1 MIPVPEGA
9 PAFLGGER
17 CVDLDALD
25 ADIAVVGVPYGVPYD
40 MPGSTSPSSASPRT
54 IREQSVRF
62 GRYITHYDH
71 DFGGDLFAGRD
82 VRIVDCGDVA
92 MQPGKYEANAAA
104 TTAAIQR
111 VLERGAVP
119 IVLGGDHSIPIPV
132 MRAYEGTGD
141 LCVVQIDAHLD
152 WRDEING
159 VHQGLSSPMRRAS
172 ELPFVTGMAQI
183 GIRGVGSGRQQEIDD
198 VRAYGSVVIGAAD
211 LHRNGVDAAL
221 ETLPAASRYY
231 ITFDMDG
238 LDPSIAPGVNALA
251 FGGLTYF
258 QAFDLL
264 RGVAAKGSVVGF
276 DMVEIAPAN
285 DVQDLTSQLA
295 ARLILNL
302 IGAMAHSGQIGRP

>member
-1 MIPVPEGA
+1 
-9 PAFLGGER
+9 
-17 CVDLDALD
+17 
-25 ADIAVVGVPYGVPYD
+25 
-40 MPGSTSPSSASPRT
+40 
-54 IREQSVRF
+54 
-62 GRYITHYDH
+62 
-71 DFGGDLFAGRD
+71 
-82 VRIVDCGDVA
+82 
-92 MQPGKYEANAAA
+92 
-104 TTAAIQR
+104 
-111 VLERGAVP
+111 
-119 IVLGGDHSIPIPV
+119 
-132 MRAYEGTGD
+132 
-141 LCVVQIDAHLD
+141 
-152 WRDEING
+152 
-159 VHQGLSSPMRRAS
+159 
-172 ELPFVTGMAQI
+172 
-183 GIRGVGSGRQQEIDD
+183 
-198 VRAYGSVVIGAAD
+198 VVIGAAD